1 MDSRRHRLGSAGRS
15 NSTCTWNDKMPS
27 EGNDR
32 STRAPEKMNYDF
44 VEEHF
49 EANGIGWGAG
59 DLVMFGGQLGVLS
72 ELLAHAL
79 SYVEQ
84 ESGQRALHQII
95 VLYPPGADDR
105 EAVVQAIGDAI
116 ARGRGEKLWSEE
128 TEILSNTVEIVF
140 VPNFEAENVLR
151 VIGEMG
157 ARPVAVVRRAASYR
171 ASNVSVRSST
181 EGLALPEDMWAPHLH
196 ALCAGAIEAV
206 KGREVYVVIEPE
218 G

>member
-1 MDSRRHRLGSAGRS
+1 
-15 NSTCTWNDKMPS
+15 MPS

-72 ELLAHAL
+72 ELLAPCV

-95 VLYPPGADDR
+95 VLYPPGQTDR

-128 TEILSNTVEIVF
+128 TEILAKTVEIVF
-140 VPNFEAENVLR
+140 VRTSRPKTCSGSSARWGHGRLPWSVARRL
-151 VIGEMG
+151 IG
-157 ARPVAVVRRAASYR
+157 
-171 ASNVSVRSST
+171 
-181 EGLALPEDMWAPHLH
+181 LPT
-196 ALCAGAIEAV
+196 
-206 KGREVYVVIEPE
+206 
-218 G
+218 